1 MAKSHKTQPEIQSQA
16 DGSLD
21 RHTWPRFIRGP
32 DSQLVEKLYVPALSE
47 AVRYDRCCAYFSS
60 SVLSAA
66 ARGFAGLIGR
76 LMALGDK
83 APRPAVRLVV
93 NEELVEDDVR
103 ALIETG
109 DTSALEMTLAKRFKT
124 PRDLLERQRLAML
137 GWMTKSGLLAVRVGV
152 MRQGEGIVHGK
163 FGLVY
168 DTVGKAVVFNGSGNE
183 SAQGLRANYERLEVS
198 TSWQDEER
206 FCEYRDEFEALWN
219 DRHPHVHTVTLP
231 EALKQK
237 LVKFAS
243 PEPPVVEPSDALARR
258 KAAMLWRFISE
269 APYLESGASACEAT
283 APIDLWPHQRVVIEE
298 AAAAWPDGRMLC
310 DEVGMGKTIEAIMVL
325 RRLLAGRGVA
335 RALLLLP
342 AGLTNQWQE
351 ELREKGGLV
360 VPRLQGLDTLVW
372 PDGRTQRLSGLAEA
386 LDQDILILSR
396 ETARTES
403 NTSILL
409 AARPWDLVLMDEAHA
424 ARRGKQEEGEFNSS
438 TLLLNLLRQLQLH
451 RRARGFLLL
460 SATPMQTSPWE
471 PWDLLSVLGEG
482 GAWLSDFEGVR
493 GFYGL
498 IHGLKAGTPLPEDAR
513 RAAYLVT
520 TDPRF
525 PAPPAGFANLVSPQ
539 DGERRLRFVPPSRK
553 EDIIRWLRQGSP
565 LARRMHRNT
574 RKTLRDYHQRG
585 LLTAAPPIRR
595 VVDIPFDFQPPTGPE
610 RRVYDA
616 VAHYIEKRFQEL
628 EGEKAGKG
636 FVMTIYRRRAASSP
650 YALRC
655 SLERRLTGL
664 QRVMTQRTSSSY
676 IEETDVPAGLSD
688 ADIPEG
694 FDTRSIP
701 SSLPDNPED
710 ARREAVDV
718 TALLDQLR
726 ALGAT
731 DTKRDRFFDRIRDLS
746 AEGRPILVFSEY
758 SDTMEY
764 LRDNLANHYADQVA
778 SYSGGGG
785 AFYREGKWASA
796 TKKEI
801 TDALKQGTIR
811 YLICTDAA
819 SEGLNL
825 QTASALINYDLPWN
839 PSKVEQRIGRIDRIG
854 QREREIKV
862 YNLLLKNSID
872 EKVYGALRRRC
883 GLFTHFVGT
892 MQPVL
897 ARAQVMLNHPGE
909 FSVEELER
917 IASEA
922 EKNFLSAETYLD
934 SEAVQIDM
942 PAPAITRADVIAA
955 LVTLQPEFG
964 LQTVGH
970 AAKGTVT
977 IKGLTPKPIRL
988 AFTDPALDADTA
1000 ARPLTALSPEVVQ
1013 IADHLARPGETLP
1026 LVVGSA
1032 RAGAFRRSCAFWVA
1046 ENSAEPIETV
1056 TALRTR
1062 IEEWDGRLPPPEK
1075 ITAAARHAQ
1084 GEAERQV
1091 RQLESHASKIEQ
1103 TNLTAQ
1109 RGAAALRLNRE
1120 VGRLLRC
1127 LDSAA
1132 GDLAQLASAQAARTG
1147 PLAERIRQAK
1157 EWLGGRFDWTPQLA
1171 WELDQFLRSLT
1182 PNDQRSRLSGSSIDA
1197 AFADHRWQATTTRV
1211 QSSDDAVAGVSTVQQ
1226 PQN

>member
-1 MAKSHKTQPEIQSQA
+1 MTPRRKKSVPVSSPPA
-16 DGSLD
+16 DAGDLGA
-21 RHTWPRFIRGP
+21 HAWPRFIRGP
-32 DSQLVEKLYVPALSE
+32 DSELVEKLYVPALSE
-47 AVRYDRCCAYFSS
+47 AARYDRCCAYFSS

-76 LMALGDK
+76 LIALGDN

-109 DTSALEMTLAKRFKT
+109 DTSALEKTLTKRFKT
-124 PRDLLERQRLAML
+124 PRDLLEKQRLAML
-137 GWMTKSGLLAVRVGV
+137 GWMTKTGLLAVRVGV

-168 DTVGKAVVFNGSGNE
+168 DAAGKAVVFSGSGNE
-183 SAQGLRANYERLEVS
+183 SAQGLRTNYERLEVS
-198 TSWQDEER
+198 PSWQDEER
-206 FCEYRDEFEALWN
+206 FREYREEFEALWS
-219 DRHPHVHTVTLP
+219 DSHPHVHTVTLP
-231 EALKQK
+231 EALRQK
-237 LVKFAS
+237 LVKLAA
-243 PEPPVVEPSDALARR
+243 PEPPLAEPSDAIARR
-258 KAAMLWRFISE
+258 KAAMVWRFIAE
-269 APYLESGASACEAT
+269 APYLENGAAACEAT
-283 APIDLWPHQRVVIEE
+283 APIDLWPHQRVVIAE
-298 AAAAWPDGRMLC
+298 AASAWPDGRMLC

-325 RRLLAGRGVA
+325 RRLMAGRGVA

-351 ELREKGGLV
+351 ELREKGGLI

-372 PDGRTQRLSGLAEA
+372 PDGKTQRLSGLAQA
-386 LDQDILILSR
+386 LEQDILIMSR
-396 ETARTES
+396 ETARTDS
-403 NTSILL
+403 NANILL

-438 TLLLNLLRQLQLH
+438 TLLLNLLRQLQVH
-451 RRARGFLLL
+451 RKAHGFLLL

-493 GFYGL
+493 AFYGL
-498 IHGLKAGTPLPEDAR
+498 IHGLKTGTAPPEDAR
-513 RAAYLVT
+513 RSAFLITA
-520 TDPRF
+520 DPRF
-525 PAPPAGFANLVSPQ
+525 PPPPAGFAPISTPQ
-539 DGERRLRFVPPSRK
+539 DGERRLRFIPPARK
-553 EDIIRWLRQGSP
+553 DDVIRWLRQGSP

-574 RKTLRDYHQRG
+574 RKTLREYHHRG
-585 LLTAAPPIRR
+585 LLTAAPPVRV
-595 VVDIPFDFQPPTGPE
+595 VVDIPFDFQPPNGPE

-616 VAHYIEKRFQEL
+616 VARYIEKRFEEL
-628 EGEKAGKG
+628 EGERPGKG

-655 SLERRLTGL
+655 SLQRRLAGL
-664 QRVMTQRTSSSY
+664 QRVMVQRASSGY
-676 IEETDVPAGLSD
+676 IEETDIPAGLSD

-694 FDTRSIP
+694 LDPRAIP
-701 SSLPDNPED
+701 ASLPTNPED
-710 ARREAVDV
+710 ARRETAEV
-718 TALLDQLR
+718 TSLLDQLR
-726 ALGAT
+726 AMGAT

-758 SDTMEY
+758 ADTMEY
-764 LRDNLANHYADQVA
+764 LRDNLANHYANQVA

-785 AFYREGKWASA
+785 AFYRDEKWIPA

-801 TDALKQGTIR
+801 TDALKAGTIR

-825 QTASALINYDLPWN
+825 QTASAIINYDLPWN

-854 QREREIKV
+854 QREREIRV

-909 FSVEELER
+909 FSVDELER
-917 IASEA
+917 IASES
-922 EKNFLSAETYLD
+922 EHNFLSAETYLD
-934 SEAVQIDM
+934 SEAVQLD
-942 PAPAITRADVIAA
+942 APAAPVTRAEIISSIE
-955 LVTLQPEFG
+955 LLQPEFG
-964 LQTVGH
+964 LHVTGNAEKGH
-970 AAKGTVT
+970 LT
-977 IKGLTPKPIRL
+977 IKGLATKPTRL
-988 AFTDPALDADTA
+988 AFTDPALDADSA
-1000 ARPLTALSPEVVQ
+1000 ALPLTALSPEVAQ
-1013 IADHLARPGETLP
+1013 IADHLIRPGETLP

-1032 RAGAFRRSCAFWVA
+1032 RVGPFRRSCVFWVT
-1046 ENSAEPIETV
+1046 NTGAEPIQTLA
-1056 TALRTR
+1056 ALHARVGT
-1062 IEEWDGRLPPPEK
+1062 WDGTLPPPEK
-1075 ITAAARHAQ
+1075 ITAVVKHAQ
-1084 GEAERQV
+1084 REAERQV
-1091 RQLESHASKIEQ
+1091 RDMQAHAAKIEQ
-1103 TNLTAQ
+1103 ANLTAQ
-1109 RGAAALRLNRE
+1109 HEAAAIRLRRE

-1127 LDSAA
+1127 LDSEAA
-1132 GDLAQLASAQAARTG
+1132 DLEQLSIAQAARTG
-1147 PLAERIRQAK
+1147 PLAERIRRAR

-1171 WELDQFLRSLT
+1171 WEFEQFLRTLT
-1182 PNDQRSRLSGSSIDA
+1182 PNDQRSRLAGSSIDA
-1197 AFADHRWQATTTRV
+1197 AFADHRWQV
-1211 QSSDDAVAGVSTVQQ
+1211 QR
-1226 PQN
+1226 

>member
-1 MAKSHKTQPEIQSQA
+1 MPKSRKSKTGVQPESV
-16 DGSLD
+16 GSLD
-21 RHTWPRFIRGP
+21 RHAWPRFIRGP
-32 DSQLVEKLYVPALSE
+32 DSELIEKLYVPALSE

-66 ARGFAGLIGR
+66 SRGFAGLIGR
-76 LMALGDK
+76 LIELGDK

-93 NEELVEDDVR
+93 NEELIEDDVR

-109 DTSALEMTLAKRFKT
+109 DTSVLEATLAKRFKT
-124 PRDLLERQRLAML
+124 PRDLLEKQRLAML
-137 GWMTKSGLLAVRVGV
+137 GWMTKSGMLAVRVGV

-168 DTVGKAVVFNGSGNE
+168 DAAGKAVVFNGSGNE

-198 TSWQDEER
+198 SSWQDKDR
-206 FCEYRDEFEALWN
+206 FQVYQDEFEALW
-219 DRHPHVHTVTLP
+219 DDSHPHVHTVTLP

-237 LVKFAS
+237 LIKFAP
-243 PEPPVVEPSDALARR
+243 PEPPVTEPTDALARR
-258 KAAMLWRFISE
+258 KAAMLWRFIAE
-269 APYLESGASACEAT
+269 APYLENGASSCEAT

-298 AAAAWPDGRMLC
+298 VSAAWPDGRMLC

-325 RRLLAGRGVA
+325 RRLIAGRGVA

-342 AGLTNQWQE
+342 AGLTSQWQE

-372 PDGRTQRLSGLAEA
+372 PDGRNQRLPGLAAA
-386 LDQDILILSR
+386 LEQEILIMSR
-396 ETARTES
+396 ETARTDA
-403 NTSILL
+403 NLSILL

-424 ARRGKQEEGEFNSS
+424 ARRSEQVEGEFNSS
-438 TLLLNLLRQLQLH
+438 TLLLNLLRQLQVRH
-451 RRARGFLLL
+451 QARGFLLL

-482 GAWLSDFEGVR
+482 GAWLSDFEGIR

-498 IHGLKAGTPLPEDAR
+498 IHGLKTGTTLPEDAR
-513 RAAYLVT
+513 RAAFLVASDT
-520 TDPRF
+520 RF
-525 PAPPAGFANLVSPQ
+525 PLPPAGFAKLVSPQ
-539 DGERRLRFVPPSRK
+539 DGERRLRFVPPGK
-553 EDIIRWLRQGSP
+553 KDDVIRWLRQGSP
-565 LARRMHRNT
+565 LTRRMHRNT

-585 LLTAAPPIRR
+585 LLPSSPPMRV
-595 VVDIPFDFQPPTGPE
+595 VVDIPFDFQPPNGPE
-610 RRVYDA
+610 RRVYDS
-616 VAHYIEKRFQEL
+616 VARYIDKRFAEL
-628 EGEKAGKG
+628 EGEKPGKG

-664 QRVMTQRTSSSY
+664 LRVVSQRASFTF
-676 IEETDVPAGLSD
+676 IEEMDVPAGISD
-688 ADIPEG
+688 ADIPDG
-694 FDTRSIP
+694 LDARTIP
-701 SSLPDNPED
+701 ASLPMNPED
-710 ARREAVDV
+710 ARREAGDI
-718 TALLDQLR
+718 TSLLDQLR
-726 ALGAT
+726 ALGAM

-758 SDTMEY
+758 ADTMEY

-785 AFYREGKWASA
+785 GFYREGKWMPA

-811 YLICTDAA
+811 FLVCTDAA

-854 QREREIKV
+854 QKEREIRV

-909 FSVEELER
+909 FSVDELDR
-917 IASEA
+917 IATEA
-922 EKNFLSAETYLD
+922 EHNFISAETYIE
-934 SEAVQIDM
+934 SEAVQVTQTTH
-942 PAPAITRADVIAA
+942 AITRADIVSA
-955 LVTLQPEFG
+955 LESLQTEFG
-964 LQTVGH
+964 LQIVGQTS
-970 AAKGTVT
+970 KGAVT
-977 IKGLTPKPIRL
+977 IKGLAKKTVRL
-988 AFTDPALDADTA
+988 AFTDPALDADTV
-1000 ARPLTALSPEVVQ
+1000 ARPFTALSLEVAQ
-1013 IADHLARPGETLP
+1013 IADHLTRPGETLP
-1026 LVVGSA
+1026 LVIGSA
-1032 RAGAFRRSCAFWVA
+1032 RDGAFRRSCAFWVA
-1046 ENSAEPIETV
+1046 ETSAEPIETFS
-1056 TALRTR
+1056 TLSTR
-1062 IEEWDGRLPPPEK
+1062 IEVWDGTLPKSEK

-1091 RQLESHASKIEQ
+1091 RELVSQALKIEK
-1103 TNLTAQ
+1103 TNQAAQ
-1109 RGAAALRLNRE
+1109 HTSAELRLNRE

-1127 LDSAA
+1127 LDPAA
-1132 GDLAQLASAQAARTG
+1132 ADLTQLAASQAARSG

-1171 WELDQFLRSLT
+1171 WELEQFIHTLS

-1197 AFADHRWQATTTRV
+1197 AFADHRWQAGDGTLPHGGGGGAHQKVGFRL
-1211 QSSDDAVAGVSTVQQ
+1211 
-1226 PQN
+1226 